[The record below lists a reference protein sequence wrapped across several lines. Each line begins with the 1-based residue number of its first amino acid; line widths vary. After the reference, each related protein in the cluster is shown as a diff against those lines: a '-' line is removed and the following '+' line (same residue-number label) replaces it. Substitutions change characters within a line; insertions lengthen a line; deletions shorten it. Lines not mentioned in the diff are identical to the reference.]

1 MKDRKR
7 RSKGRTWVEAARMVL
22 EKHPK
27 TPMSYKEILRDIQ
40 EYALKDINGT
50 QPLACL
56 NAMLHSGSRG
66 KNSAFYKVGGLMGV
80 YGLKTDLPK
89 EATAM
94 LELQSEDGTDVF
106 PVESSDD
113 DNDDETDRPYVPIKK
128 RPVCVLP
135 ERGHFAIPSIER
147 FKRDS
152 GLEAASGSGTTNG
165 QAVSRLDTD
174 ELDDDDANQQI
185 FRVQS
190 PTSSSSSSHR
200 HRRKQTIIPRII
212 LKPLKPPDKADGTYF
227 LPDPSQSINTDEVD
241 SAKPSPDVDHRNHM
255 LPRSQTISEILAS
268 LPGFS
273 GKPRRR
279 HKKNKK
285 YGSSPFPD
293 FRRKS
298 QVDLETPNSVLANV
312 NLKNLINKHTF
323 TSLPA
328 HHQHKL
334 LKMLPNNDRHKGPDN
349 CLRLGGT
356 ALDNEFFARA
366 CTKWRERLAS
376 GEFTPESQ
384 AKLKAELDKERAKLD
399 PWKTKH
405 FEPVWGQSSV
415 PELQSKYSSSSKATK
430 TPPKIHKASSS
441 STSVSSS
448 SSTSVSSSTKASPTK
463 PQKHVVNHRVQEP
476 PAKIILKISVPK
488 DGVAG
493 GVSILKKSSK
503 TISKERSSSSSSS
516 SEISSSSS
524 SSQKAKSSILT
535 SIGTASPAQYSCSTL
550 LSTMAAASQ
559 RHQAAAGGTKVGEV
573 KRSAQLIPPDLSVK
587 RPSDSEE
594 SPEKR
599 QRVDSDASSSGV
611 SKTRTLAQIKSQA
624 QLKPVQSQTRTLAQ
638 IKAQMAAR
646 AHQGQTR
653 TLAQIKAQTS
663 AKVHARLVPGNAQ
676 GAARPSVHS
685 PAILGRPRATSH
697 NWMNL
702 KSIVPSNATSVTGG
716 GARMHL
722 EGLHGDSKSGSPN
735 KVLTVTVSNS
745 TPGQPVIQTVK
756 PIIIKTQP
764 GLSVVLVSQSSMS
777 ILPSNASRVVQG
789 NSQKSSLKTT
799 NSVATLVSS
808 KVSNNSKTVAYI
820 TLPSSKAVAS
830 VTPPSTV
837 TSGSSNAS
845 QGNQS
850 SAPSAGKVTQ
860 ISSASSENR
869 TVNLVHGKVS
879 IANGAIHTST
889 VQLPGK
895 DAGSTH
901 SQPTVAKV
909 VPLSNN
915 NSSIQNTVCSCQ
927 SSVVMSSPITSK
939 SGLLPSGGKDSP
951 EGTATTLA
959 GKCTC
964 RLKAMVMCKGCGA
977 FCHNDCIGPSNLC
990 VSCLIR

>member
-1 MKDRKR
+1 
-7 RSKGRTWVEAARMVL
+7 
-22 EKHPK
+22 
-27 TPMSYKEILRDIQ
+27 
-40 EYALKDINGT
+40 
-50 QPLACL
+50 
-56 NAMLHSGSRG
+56 MLHSGSRG
-66 KNSAFYKVGGLMGV
+66 KDSAFYKVGGLMGV

-89 EATAM
+89 EAAAM
-94 LELQSEDGTDVF
+94 LEMQTEDGTDVF
-106 PVESSDD
+106 NTQTSDD
-113 DNDDETDRPYVPIKK
+113 TNADGSEKPYVPIKK

-135 ERGHFAIPSIER
+135 ERAHFAIPSCER
-147 FKRDS
+147 FKREGGFDL
-152 GLEAASGSGTTNG
+152 GSGSSSTTNG
-165 QAVSRLDTD
+165 RADSRLKT
-174 ELDDDDANQQI
+174 ERKEEKEEETGQQM
-185 FRVQS
+185 FRVHS
-190 PTSSSSSSHR
+190 PPSSSSSHR

-212 LKPLKPPDKADGTYF
+212 LKPLKPPDKADGSYF
-227 LPDPSQSINTDEVD
+227 LHVPSQSDNTDEVD
-241 SAKPSPDVDHRNHM
+241 SAKPSPDVDHRLHM

-285 YGSSPFPD
+285 YGASPFLD
-293 FRRKS
+293 FRRKP

-323 TSLPA
+323 ASLPP

-334 LKMLPNNDRHKGPDN
+334 LKMLATNDRHKGPDN
-349 CLRLGGT
+349 CLRLGAS

-384 AKLKAELDKERAKLD
+384 TKLKAELDKERAKVD

-415 PELQSKYSSSSKATK
+415 PELQSNYSSPTKSAK

-441 STSVSSS
+441 STSVSSTAS
-448 SSTSVSSSTKASPTK
+448 ASVSSSTKSAPTK
-463 PQKHVVNHRVQEP
+463 PQKHIVNHRVQEP
-476 PAKIILKISVPK
+476 QAKIILKISVPK

-493 GVSILKKSSK
+493 GVSILKKLSK
-503 TISKERSSSSSSS
+503 TIGKERSSSSSSS
-516 SEISSSSS
+516 SVISGSSS
-524 SSQKAKSSILT
+524 SSQKAKSSTLTTT
-535 SIGTASPAQYSCSTL
+535 SIATASPAQYSCSTL

-559 RHQAAAGGTKVGEV
+559 RQQAAAGGPKVGEV
-573 KRSAQLIPPDLSVK
+573 KRSGQLIPPDLSVK

-599 QRVDSDASSSGV
+599 QRVDSDASPSGS

-638 IKAQMAAR
+638 IKAQMAVK

-653 TLAQIKAQTS
+653 TLAHIKAQTS

-716 GARMHL
+716 VGARMHI
-722 EGLHGDSKSGSPN
+722 EGLQGQSKSGSPN

-764 GLSVVLVSQSSMS
+764 GLSVVLVSQSNMS
-777 ILPSNASRVVQG
+777 LLPGNASRVVQG
-789 NSQKSSLKTT
+789 NSQQSSLKTT

-808 KVSNNSKTVAYI
+808 KVGNNSKTVTYI

-845 QGNQS
+845 RGNQS
-850 SAPSAGKVTQ
+850 SVPTPGKVAQ
-860 ISSASSENR
+860 ISSASTENR
-869 TVNLVHGKVS
+869 TVNLVHGRVS
-879 IANGAIHTST
+879 IANGAMHTSTT

-895 DAGSTH
+895 DSLSTH

-915 NSSIQNTVCSCQ
+915 NSTVQNTVCSCQ
-927 SSVVMSSPITSK
+927 SSVVMSGPTTSK
-939 SGLLPSGGKDSP
+939 SSILPSGGKDSP
-951 EGTATTLA
+951 DGSSSLA